1 MDLPEHAVSSPA
13 PGRVVAVGNFDG
25 VHLGHQMVL
34 ADAARDAA
42 RLGLEPAVLT
52 FSPHPLAVLGRP
64 VPPALTVLT
73 RKIELI
79 RRCAPSIVPIVE
91 RFDLAFA
98 AQSPLDFAERVL
110 ISEVRARVVIVGQ
123 NFRFGRGRLGD
134 FAELARL
141 GDALGFETR
150 SHALLGDE
158 LGPWSSSRVR
168 EALARGDLGDATHM
182 LGRPHMLTGTVI
194 EGDRRGRTI
203 GFPTCNLGGVEE
215 ALPPFGVYAVLVDRV
230 DGASGGR
237 AVGIARGVANLGV
250 RPTVK
255 DPDAR
260 PSVEAHLFDFD
271 GDLYGAVLRVHLVAR
286 LRAEQKFSGLDA
298 LKAQIVRDAAAAR
311 EVLAPLAPDP
321 AAGGAW
327 R

>member
-1 MDLPEHAVSSPA
+1 MDSPEPAAPSHARA
-13 PGRVVAVGNFDG
+13 PQRVVAVGNFDG

-64 VPPALTVLT
+64 VPPMLTVLD
-73 RKIELI
+73 RKLALI
-79 RRCAPSIVPIVE
+79 RRCSPAIVPLVE

-98 AQSPLDFAERVL
+98 AQSPEDFARRVL
-110 ISEVRARVVIVGQ
+110 VEKVGARVVIVGQ
-123 NFRFGRGRLGD
+123 NFRFGHHRAGD
-134 FAELARL
+134 FAELTRL
-141 GDALGFETR
+141 GAALGFETR

-158 LGPWSSSRVR
+158 QGAWSSSRIR
-168 EALARGDLGDATHM
+168 EALAAGDLDAAARM
-182 LGRPHMLTGTVI
+182 LGRPHLISGTVI

-230 DGASGGR
+230 VEGKAT
-237 AVGIARGVANLGV
+237 ALARGVANLGV

-255 DPDAR
+255 PSDAR
-260 PSVEAHLFDFD
+260 PSVEVHLFDFD
-271 GDLYGAVLRVHLVAR
+271 GDLYGATLRVHLVAR
-286 LRAEQKFSGLDA
+286 LRAEQKFAGLEA
-298 LKAQIVRDAAAAR
+298 LKAQIARDAEAAR
-311 EVLAPLAPDP
+311 ERLAPLAPD
-321 AAGGAW
+321 AEAGGAW